1 MHIDPAGKA
10 DVSQRG
16 SNSEMRA
23 GERGRS
29 EVLSEKER
37 WFCKEGKGNMR
48 SNRKVKT
55 AVLVFVSL

>member
-1 MHIDPAGKA
+1 MHIHPTGRA

-23 GERGRS
+23 GERERR

-37 WFCKEGKGNMR
+37 WFCKEGKEKKR
-48 SNRKVKT
+48 SNRKEETV
-55 AVLVFVSL
+55 VLVLVSL